1 MQKFLDAEGL
11 KYLWSKIS
19 LADYPNNDTLVAV
32 LNAIDK
38 TKQDKIT
45 GQENQFIIIDSEG
58 NPIAQTIDIL
68 TSEDKTALE
77 EQIEAKST
85 KVFRF
90 MDISYMNPRV
100 INYYGQETIQEV
112 VTALR
117 GSPVNGKVNVDLIT
131 ITANNTAAVARMT
144 SYKAIRKDDGT
155 FDMVIYFGADNVSIY
170 LDAANNKV
178 FVDPD
183 WEAPQAN
190 QYLTTDAE
198 GNKVWEEKLAYA
210 VNERKELVTLTT
222 ISEGM
227 MLDALFTPSVGDT
240 CLIIYNDQEY
250 HGTCNMADMVST
262 IQMTEG
268 ENFPLTSLKLNCLA
282 GYNLTDSE
290 ISALSGTI
298 QIFVTTNTIHPIDN
312 AFIDLPIRKGEQYG
326 AVCLGVE
333 NSVKATNLLSAA
345 INQGKAHGQTSLA
358 INSGTTRGENS
369 FAQGLATIASGQ
381 SQMVIGAKNIE
392 DTTNTYIQIAGNGS
406 DERSNAYA
414 LDWNGNAYF
423 DGDVFVQGDGK
434 TLSFDGAKK
443 LATEEYIDTKVAELV
458 DTAPETLN
466 TLNELAAA
474 LGDDPNFA
482 TTLAAQIGNKIDKVD
497 GMGLSSND
505 YTIEDKNK
513 LAGIEAEANKTII
526 DTTLTIEGAAAD
538 AKVVGDLWRAV
549 ADDDDV
555 IWLLAQLGLIQ
566 KLADE
571 VGVILTDEVGNILLL

>member
-1 MQKFLDAEGL
+1 
-11 KYLWSKIS
+11 
-19 LADYPNNDTLVAV
+19 
-32 LNAIDK
+32 
-38 TKQDKIT
+38 
-45 GQENQFIIIDSEG
+45 
-58 NPIAQTIDIL
+58 
-68 TSEDKTALE
+68 
-77 EQIEAKST
+77 
-85 KVFRF
+85 
-90 MDISYMNPRV
+90 
-100 INYYGQETIQEV
+100 
-112 VTALR
+112 
-117 GSPVNGKVNVDLIT
+117 
-131 ITANNTAAVARMT
+131 
-144 SYKAIRKDDGT
+144 
-155 FDMVIYFGADNVSIY
+155 
-170 LDAANNKV
+170 
-178 FVDPD
+178 
-183 WEAPQAN
+183 
-190 QYLTTDAE
+190 
-198 GNKVWEEKLAYA
+198 
-210 VNERKELVTLTT
+210 
-222 ISEGM
+222 
-227 MLDALFTPSVGDT
+227 
-240 CLIIYNDQEY
+240 
-250 HGTCNMADMVST
+250 
-262 IQMTEG
+262 
-268 ENFPLTSLKLNCLA
+268 
-282 GYNLTDSE
+282 
-290 ISALSGTI
+290 
-298 QIFVTTNTIHPIDN
+298 
-312 AFIDLPIRKGEQYG
+312 
-326 AVCLGVE
+326 
-333 NSVKATNLLSAA
+333 
-345 INQGKAHGQTSLA
+345 
-358 INSGTTRGENS
+358 
-369 FAQGLATIASGQ
+369 
-381 SQMVIGAKNIE
+381 MVIGAKNIE

>member
-312 AFIDLPIRKGEQYG
+312 AFIDLPIRKGE
-326 AVCLGVE
+326 
-333 NSVKATNLLSAA
+333 
-345 INQGKAHGQTSLA
+345 
-358 INSGTTRGENS
+358 
-369 FAQGLATIASGQ
+369 
-381 SQMVIGAKNIE
+381 
-392 DTTNTYIQIAGNGS
+392 
-406 DERSNAYA
+406 
-414 LDWNGNAYF
+414 
-423 DGDVFVQGDGK
+423 
-434 TLSFDGAKK
+434 
-443 LATEEYIDTKVAELV
+443 
-458 DTAPETLN
+458 
-466 TLNELAAA
+466 
-474 LGDDPNFA
+474 
-482 TTLAAQIGNKIDKVD
+482 
-497 GMGLSSND
+497 
-505 YTIEDKNK
+505 
-513 LAGIEAEANKTII
+513 
-526 DTTLTIEGAAAD
+526 
-538 AKVVGDLWRAV
+538 
-549 ADDDDV
+549 
-555 IWLLAQLGLIQ
+555 
-566 KLADE
+566 
-571 VGVILTDEVGNILLL
+571 